1 MNAAAPRP
9 QLVRRDKVACARCG
23 REVARRARQ
32 QRFCST
38 RCKEKARTR
47 VRKAFLGR
55 RTGAPANPSKKDREF
70 KVLQRAKTLS
80 SHRILGPAHVLN
92 AEVFGRVW
100 QYMVSNGGVA
110 IEVSRLRARALV
122 ERIS

>member
-1 MNAAAPRP
+1 
-9 QLVRRDKVACARCG
+9 
-23 REVARRARQ
+23 
-32 QRFCST
+32 
-38 RCKEKARTR
+38 
-47 VRKAFLGR
+47 
-55 RTGAPANPSKKDREF
+55 
-70 KVLQRAKTLS
+70 VLQRAKTLS